1 MSLVRT
7 AAVAVLTA
15 AAVVGLTAGPALA
28 RKEEGDVTWTVR
40 TASNSYGADRS
51 SYSYAVNPGGTLNDA
66 MIVAN
71 RGKTALTLDV
81 YTADGYTT
89 DTGQLDLQVKGAK
102 PVALGTWAK
111 PGQARVS
118 VQPGKTVSVPFA
130 VTVPGNA
137 TPGDYVGGIVTSLT
151 QPDQSQSIS
160 VERRLGIRIKLR
172 VGGDLAPALSVE
184 GLSVDFHGTAN
195 PFGSGDATVHYTVH
209 NTGNT
214 TLSAQQGVEL
224 SGPFGWFK
232 VRAKDVAA
240 PPELLP
246 GETWQVSVPLKDVS
260 PAVRL
265 AATATLTPVIT
276 DPSGSTSQLPAIKA
290 TAAAWAVPWPLAV
303 LLILL
308 VAALIT
314 AIVLTRRNR
323 ARRKQREDARVAE
336 AVQRAL
342 KEKEAQLPA

>member
-1 MSLVRT
+1 MSLIRT

-28 RKEEGDVTWTVR
+28 KQEEGDVTWTVR
-40 TASNSYGADRS
+40 TASNSYGEDRS

-71 RGKTALTLDV
+71 RGKTALSLDV

-102 PVALGTWAK
+102 PVAVGTWAK
-111 PGQARVS
+111 PGQVRVT

-130 VTVPGNA
+130 VTVPENA

-172 VGGDLAPALSVE
+172 VGGDLAPALSIE
-184 GLSVDFHGTAN
+184 GLAIDFHGTAN
-195 PFGSGDATVHYTVH
+195 PFGAGDATVRYTIH
-209 NTGNT
+209 NSGNT

-232 VRAKDVAA
+232 VRAKDIAA

-246 GETWQVSVPLKDVS
+246 GESWQMSVPMKDVS

-265 AATATLTPVIT
+265 GATATLTPVIT
-276 DPSGSTSQLPAIKA
+276 DPSGSTSQLATVKA
-290 TAAAWAVPWPLAV
+290 TASTWAVPWPLTALV
-303 LLILL
+303 VILTL
-308 VAALIT
+308 
-314 AIVLTRRNR
+314 AIVAVIILTRRNR
-323 ARRKQREDARVAE
+323 ARRKQREDARVA
-336 AVQRAL
+336 
-342 KEKEAQLPA
+342 